1 MPPIVSLYGTF
12 GSGSAARNNA
22 SRMQQLTAEQRLE
35 EWKERDDGSDISK
48 EDADVTA
55 ALIGSGGALGEPEAR
70 RRSWFSNDKGKENDL
85 DGIATQRSVFDD
97 PDLAGQYHP
106 RSDWENIHRF
116 DPDAR
121 WTWREEQALVRKI
134 DWKIML
140 WTCIMFCA
148 LEMDRANIR
157 QAVTDDLLP
166 EMGLTTNDYNI
177 GNSLFA
183 LSFLLAEVPSQL
195 ISKRL
200 GPDRWI
206 PIQMVLWSIVAASQF
221 GMESRA
227 RYMVSRV
234 LLGGLQ
240 GGFIPTVV
248 LYLSYFYK
256 AHELTIRMG
265 FFWTAMVV
273 ADIFAAF
280 SAFTLLHLRGVGGLS
295 GWRWL
300 FLIEG
305 LVTLV
310 FGLLSFGLMPAG
322 PTQTSSWFRGKKGW
336 FTPRE
341 EVIMVNRVIR
351 DDPSKGDMHNR
362 EPLTFRLLFKSLLD
376 YDLWPLYL
384 IGLTNHIPFA
394 TPNIY
399 LTLSLKGMGFTTF
412 QTNLLVIPSQL
423 LHIMNMLILVYLSQ
437 AINQMS
443 MVAVISQF
451 WAIPFLVWLRFVDT
465 ATVSKWTTWLVM
477 TMFLGSPYAHP
488 IQVGWVSR
496 NSNTVRSRTVGSAM
510 YNMCVQAGS
519 IIASNI
525 YREDDA
531 PKYERGNSVLLATV
545 AFNIILYFSTKAYY
559 LYRNRQRDRVWDRM
573 TESERFT
580 YLATTKDAG
589 NKRLD
594 FRFAS

>member
-1 MPPIVSLYGTF
+1 ME
-12 GSGSAARNNA
+12 
-22 SRMQQLTAEQRLE
+22 LTPEERLE
-35 EWKERDDGSDISK
+35 EWKERDDESDISK
-48 EDADVTA
+48 DDADATA
-55 ALIGSGGALGEPEAR
+55 ALIGPGGALGEPEVR
-70 RRSWFSNDKGKENDL
+70 RGSWFSSDKGKEQDA

-97 PDLAGQYHP
+97 PDLAGQYLP

-116 DPDAR
+116 DPNAR
-121 WTWREEQALVRKI
+121 WTWREEQALVRRI

-166 EMGLTTNDYNI
+166 ELGLTTNDYNI

-221 GMESRA
+221 SMAGRT

-234 LLGGLQ
+234 LLGVLQ

-265 FFWTAMVV
+265 FFWTAMVF

-280 SAFTLLHLRGVGGLS
+280 SAFALLHLRGVGGLS

-305 LVTLV
+305 LVTLI

-322 PTQTSSWFRGKKGW
+322 PTQTASWFRGKKGW

-362 EPLTFRLLFKSLLD
+362 EPLTFKLLFKSLCD

-423 LHIMNMLILVYLSQ
+423 LHIMNMLILTYLSQ

-465 ATVSKWTTWLVM
+465 TTVSKWTTWLVM
-477 TMFLGSPYAHP
+477 TIFLGSPYAHP

-519 IIASNI
+519 IIASNV

-531 PKYERGNSVLLATV
+531 PEYHRGNSVLLAAV
-545 AFNIILYFSTKAYY
+545 AFNIVLYFSTKAYY
-559 LYRNRQRDRVWDRM
+559 VFRNRQRERIWDRM
-573 TESERFT
+573 TEAERYK
-580 YLATTKDAG
+580 YLATTDDAG

>member
-1 MPPIVSLYGTF
+1 
-12 GSGSAARNNA
+12 
-22 SRMQQLTAEQRLE
+22 
-35 EWKERDDGSDISK
+35 
-48 EDADVTA
+48 
-55 ALIGSGGALGEPEAR
+55 
-70 RRSWFSNDKGKENDL
+70 
-85 DGIATQRSVFDD
+85 
-97 PDLAGQYHP
+97 
-106 RSDWENIHRF
+106 
-116 DPDAR
+116 
-121 WTWREEQALVRKI
+121 
-134 DWKIML
+134 ML

-166 EMGLTTNDYNI
+166 EMGLTTNDYNV

-265 FFWTAMVV
+265 FFWAAMVV

-322 PTQTSSWFRGKKGW
+322 PTQTASWFRGKKGW

-362 EPLTFRLLFKSLLD
+362 EPLTFKLLFKSLLD

-451 WAIPFLVWLRFVDT
+451 WAVPFLVWLRFVDT

-477 TMFLGSPYAHP
+477 TIFLGSPYAHP

-496 NSNTVRSRTVGSAM
+496 NSNTVRSRTVGSAITT
-510 YNMCVQAGS
+510 CVFKRTCA
-519 IIASNI
+519 ASPLS
-525 YREDDA
+525 
-531 PKYERGNSVLLATV
+531 PKS
-545 AFNIILYFSTKAYY
+545 F
-559 LYRNRQRDRVWDRM
+559 D
-573 TESERFT
+573 
-580 YLATTKDAG
+580 
-589 NKRLD
+589 
-594 FRFAS
+594 